1 MKKQLLMLGLGL
13 FGSVTMY
20 AQLSSP
26 FTGAQPPAVVTP
38 SGEDGPDFY
47 LYNVSSGKW
56 LQNNDDHASDPPN
69 NATLWT
75 TRAELGTRGLDWEV
89 KCLAIGDE
97 YGNYYQLNPK
107 FGSNHSMNA
116 SNLYLDTGDAVTQW
130 ILEPANDAGV
140 SNAFRICAYTG
151 DYPYLNVGD
160 DGWLALQ
167 EGNNDDDGIWQL
179 VTKEERLEY
188 MKQQAELNG
197 SADASWLIGA
207 PNFADRDERFSK
219 WICAISN
226 EGHDEINHGPA
237 SGHGGQAQMNCN
249 RVYEMWSSWS
259 ASIKQTIKDLPNG
272 TYGMSVQGYYREGSA
287 DDVKDWNQGEPFGY
301 DLWSTGTEHHY
312 ATYFANSTSAP
323 LMSIFDGAKDA
334 RETGYEYNAKMT
346 DPEFLDVMES
356 GKWVPNST
364 DQASYALFYGAYL
377 NDEIKTSVADGT
389 LTIGVKKEQGVNDD
403 WVILDNFKLTYY
415 GSSIDIDQ
423 VKETLAQAIKD
434 AEACTA
440 RSTEAINKMFDEA
453 LANGKEVYAS
463 SSDATAIGS
472 AATAITTAIQLIN
485 ETSTNA
491 SFLKQTVALA
501 QNEKV
506 EGEAMTTAADV
517 AVNGVTADA
526 INSALDN
533 LRMARR
539 LNAADRQE
547 NKFKGNVPAAG
558 SFYLY
563 NVGQKRFFCGGED
576 WGAHAALG
584 FPGIEVTLVATETEG
599 AFVIDTRLRNGEN
612 EHYLNYGGYCDTGA
626 QDPWTFEKVSEGVYL
641 IKRTNASEEQIAE
654 GNVYLGYRPGRYSTV
669 DTDMAGTDVAD
680 NQWILVTKAD
690 RDALLEAASEENP
703 VDASY
708 LIKMPNFN
716 QREYEITGGWDNVDG
731 QDYAWEH
738 VNGTIYGRGQNK
750 SDFAFECF
758 NQDPLTL
765 TQTIYDMKA
774 GYYILSVQGYYRDC
788 TEVDYTQA
796 IAAGG
801 YEPQQLAKL
810 YALDG
815 SLNEFSTKLVTI
827 EQYANYAPGYG
838 WNSNTTVGWIPNN
851 PEQATNYFQ
860 VGAYKNSVLVKVADD
875 GTLSI
880 GVKKDGGIEK
890 DWVCIDNF
898 RLTYLGEQTP
908 TGING
913 VTEDVE
919 AVKDGKIY
927 NLQGIQVKDATQRG
941 IYIKNGK
948 KFVVK

>member
-13 FGSVTMY
+13 LGSVTMS

-26 FTGAQPPAVVTP
+26 FTGAQPSDEIDAKA
-38 SGEDGPDFY
+38 DY
-47 LYNVSSGKW
+47 YIYNVKSGKW
-56 LQNNDDHASDPPN
+56 LQNNDDHVSDPPN
-69 NATLWT
+69 NASLWT
-75 TRAELGTRGLDWEV
+75 TRAELGTRGIDWEV
-89 KCLAIGDE
+89 KCLVQDP
-97 YGNYYQLNPK
+97 YGNMYQLNPK
-107 FGSNHSMNA
+107 FNGNGSMNA
-116 SNLYLDTGDAVTQW
+116 SNLYLDTNEGVTQW
-130 ILEPANDAGV
+130 VLEPVSDAGV
-140 SNAFRICAYTG
+140 PNAFRICANTG
-151 DYPYLNVGD
+151 DYPYLYVGT
-160 DGWLALQ
+160 DGWLGASVDG
-167 EGNNDDDGIWQL
+167 ENDGENDVWQL

-188 MKQQAELNG
+188 MKKQAELNG
-197 SADASWLIGA
+197 SADATWLIGC
-207 PNFADRDERFSK
+207 PTFANQDKRYSNWVASVSK
-219 WICAISN
+219 G
-226 EGHDEINHGPA
+226 GHDDIITHGPA
-237 SGHGGQAQMNCN
+237 NGYSGDGAVNCN
-249 RVYEMWSSWS
+249 RIYEIWSSWNGS
-259 ASIKQTIKDLPNG
+259 LTQNIKELPDG
-272 TYGMSVQGYYREGSA
+272 TYGLSVQGYYREGSA
-287 DDVKDWNQGEPFGY
+287 DDAKDWNQGEPFAY
-301 DLWSTGTEHHY
+301 DLWSTDAEHHY
-312 ATYFANSTSAP
+312 ASYFANSTSAP

-346 DPEFLDVMES
+346 DPEWGDVLES

-364 DQASYALFYGAYL
+364 DQASYALFYGAYQ
-377 NDEIKTSVADGT
+377 NPEIKTSVAGGT
-389 LTIGVKKEQGVNDD
+389 LSIGVTKEQGVNDD
-403 WVILDNFKLTYY
+403 WIIVDNFRLTYY
-415 GSSIDIDQ
+415 GSAIDIDQ

-434 AEACTA
+434 AEAVTVS
-440 RSTEAINKMFDEA
+440 STDAINNMLDEA
-453 LANGKEVYAS
+453 LTNGKSVYEK
-463 SSDATAIGS
+463 SSDATEIGN
-472 AATAITTAIQLIN
+472 AATAITTALQLVK

-491 SFLKQTVALA
+491 NFLKQTVALA

-517 AVNGVTADA
+517 AVNGVTSDA

-539 LNAADRQE
+539 LNAAERQE
-547 NKFKGNVPAAG
+547 NLYKGNAPVAG
-558 SFYLY
+558 NAYYLY

-584 FPGIEVTLVATETEG
+584 FPGIEVTLVATETPD

-626 QDPWTFEKVSEGVYL
+626 QDPWTFEKVSDGVYL

-654 GNVYLGYRPGRYSTV
+654 GNVYLGYRPGRYATV
-669 DTDMAGTDVAD
+669 DTDMGGADVAD
-680 NQWILVTKAD
+680 NHWILVTKAD

-827 EQYANYAPGYG
+827 DQYANYAPGYG
-838 WNSNTTVGWIPNN
+838 WNSNTSVGWIPND
-851 PEQATNYFQ
+851 PEQATSYFQ
-860 VGAYKNSVLVKVADD
+860 VGAYKNSVLVKVGDD
-875 GTLSI
+875 GTLSL
-880 GVKKDGGIEK
+880 GVKKDGGSEN
-890 DWVCIDNF
+890 DWVCVDNF

-919 AVKDGKIY
+919 PVKDGKIY

>member
-1 MKKQLLMLGLGL
+1 
-13 FGSVTMY
+13 
-20 AQLSSP
+20 
-26 FTGAQPPAVVTP
+26 
-38 SGEDGPDFY
+38 
-47 LYNVSSGKW
+47 
-56 LQNNDDHASDPPN
+56 
-69 NATLWT
+69 
-75 TRAELGTRGLDWEV
+75 
-89 KCLAIGDE
+89 
-97 YGNYYQLNPK
+97 
-107 FGSNHSMNA
+107 
-116 SNLYLDTGDAVTQW
+116 
-130 ILEPANDAGV
+130 
-140 SNAFRICAYTG
+140 
-151 DYPYLNVGD
+151 
-160 DGWLALQ
+160 
-167 EGNNDDDGIWQL
+167 
-179 VTKEERLEY
+179 
-188 MKQQAELNG
+188 
-197 SADASWLIGA
+197 
-207 PNFADRDERFSK
+207 
-219 WICAISN
+219 
-226 EGHDEINHGPA
+226 
-237 SGHGGQAQMNCN
+237 
-249 RVYEMWSSWS
+249 
-259 ASIKQTIKDLPNG
+259 
-272 TYGMSVQGYYREGSA
+272 
-287 DDVKDWNQGEPFGY
+287 
-301 DLWSTGTEHHY
+301 
-312 ATYFANSTSAP
+312 
-323 LMSIFDGAKDA
+323 MSIFEGAKDA
-334 RETGYEYNAKMT
+334 KEAGYEYNAKKT
-346 DPEFLDVMES
+346 DQEWGDVLES
-356 GKWVPNST
+356 GKWIPNST

-377 NDEIKTSVADGT
+377 NPEIKTSVVGGT
-389 LTIGVKKEQGVNDD
+389 LSIGVKKDQGVNDD
-403 WVILDNFKLTYY
+403 WIIVDNFKLTYY
-415 GSSIDIDQ
+415 GSAVDLTQ
-423 VKETLAQAIKD
+423 VKATLAQAIED

-453 LANGKEVYAS
+453 LANGKDVYAS

-472 AATAITTAIQLIN
+472 AATAITTAMQLIN

-506 EGEAMTTAADV
+506 EGEAMTNAADV

-563 NVGQKRFFCGGED
+563 NVGQKRFFCGGES

-599 AFVIDTRLRNGEN
+599 AFVIDTRLVNSIERE
-612 EHYLNYGGYCDTGA
+612 EHYLNYGGYCDTGE

-654 GNVYLGYRPGRYSTV
+654 GNVYLGYRPGRYATV
-669 DTDMAGTDVAD
+669 GTDMGGADVAD
-680 NQWILVTKAD
+680 NHWILVTKAD

-738 VNGTIYGRGQNK
+738 VNGTIYGRGQDK
-750 SDFAFECF
+750 TDFAFECF
-758 NQDPLTL
+758 NQDPLNL
-765 TQTIYDMKA
+765 IQTVYDLLP
-774 GYYILSVQGYYRDC
+774 GYYVLSVQGYYRDC

-801 YEPQQLAKL
+801 YEPQRLAKL

-815 SLNEFSTKLVTI
+815 SLNEFSTELVTI

-919 AVKDGKIY
+919 PVKDGKIY

>member
-13 FGSVTMY
+13 LGSVTMS

-26 FTGAQPPAVVTP
+26 FTGAQPSAVV
-38 SGEDGPDFY
+38 GEGADYY
-47 LYNVSSGKW
+47 LYNVKSGKW

-89 KCLAIGDE
+89 TCLALDE
-97 YGNYYQLNPK
+97 FGNFYQLNPK
-107 FGSNHSMNA
+107 FSNNHSMNA
-116 SNLYLDTGDAVTQW
+116 SNLYLDTGEGVTQW
-130 ILEPANDAGV
+130 ILEPADGV
-140 SNAFRICAYTG
+140 GVPNAFRICANTG

-179 VTKEERLEY
+179 VTKDERLEY
-188 MKQQAELNG
+188 MKNQAELNG

-207 PNFADRDERFSK
+207 PNFADKDERFSK

-237 SGHGGQAQMNCN
+237 SGHGGQGQMNCN

-259 ASIKQTIKDLPNG
+259 ASIKQTIKDLPDG

-287 DDVKDWNQGEPFGY
+287 DNVKDWNQGEPFGY

-334 RETGYEYNAKMT
+334 KETGYEYNAKMT
-346 DPEFLDVMES
+346 DPEWGDVLES

-364 DQASYALFYGAYL
+364 DQASYALFYGAYQ
-377 NDEIKTSVADGT
+377 NPEIKTSVAGGT
-389 LTIGVKKEQGVNDD
+389 LSIGVTKEQGVNDD
-403 WVILDNFKLTYY
+403 WIIVDNFRLTYY
-415 GSSIDIDQ
+415 GSAIDIDQ

-434 AEACTA
+434 AEAVTA
-440 RSTEAINKMFDEA
+440 SSTDAINNMLDEA
-453 LANGKEVYAS
+453 LTNGKSVYEK
-463 SSDATAIGS
+463 SSDATEIGN
-472 AATAITTAIQLIN
+472 AATAITTALQLVK

-491 SFLKQTVALA
+491 NFLKQTVALA

-517 AVNGVTADA
+517 AVNGVTSDA

-539 LNAADRQE
+539 LNAADKQE
-547 NKFKGNVPAAG
+547 NLYKGNTPVAG
-558 SFYLY
+558 NAYYLY

-612 EHYLNYGGYCDTGA
+612 EHYLGYNGYCDVGA
-626 QDPWTFEKVSEGVYL
+626 QDPWTFEKVSDGVYV
-641 IKRTNASEEQIAE
+641 IKRTNATDEQVAE

-669 DTDMAGTDVAD
+669 DTDMAGADVAD
-680 NQWILVTKAD
+680 NQWVLVTKAD

-708 LIKMPNFN
+708 MIKMPNFN

-731 QDYAWEH
+731 SDYAWEH
-738 VNGTIYGRGQNK
+738 SNGKIYGRGENK
-750 SDFAFECF
+750 TDFAFECF
-758 NQDPLTL
+758 NQDPLNL
-765 TQTIYDMKA
+765 IQTVYDLLP
-774 GYYILSVQGYYRDC
+774 GYYVLSVQGYYRDC

-827 EQYANYAPGYG
+827 DQYANYAPGYG
-838 WNSNTTVGWIPNN
+838 WNSNTSVGWIPND
-851 PEQATNYFQ
+851 PDQATSYFQ
-860 VGAYKNSVLVKVADD
+860 VGAYKNSVLVKVGDD
-875 GTLSI
+875 GTLSL
-880 GVKKDGGIEK
+880 GVKKDGGSEN
-890 DWVCIDNF
+890 DWVCVDNF

-919 AVKDGKIY
+919 PVKDGKIY